1 MVETQ
6 AGDRLRELLA
16 PGTPWRPHSDGYLD
30 LLEDEQ
36 PATTRS
42 QALWLSRRGPRI
54 YLRLVQP
61 LVRSLGA
68 PPGAA
73 RLAAGLRLVEG
84 ATVLDVGCGPGVIT
98 AGLAGVAGFAVGLD
112 VSAPMLRRA
121 ATLAPPNLALV
132 RGNAM
137 RLPFRDA
144 TFDAVCSTAVLMLVP
159 DPEAALAEMLRVL
172 APGGRLAVVVACRG
186 NGLAGRLGAQ
196 IGRVAGGRMFA
207 ADEIAT
213 MLDTMAVDRV
223 HGHANDMISTT
234 YARKASA

>member
-6 AGDRLRELLA
+6 ADDRLRELLA
-16 PGTPWRPHSDGYLD
+16 PGTSWHPHPDGYLD

-73 RLAAGLRLVEG
+73 RLAAGLRLTES

-112 VSAPMLRRA
+112 VSAPMLRHA
-121 ATLAPPNLALV
+121 AAVAPPNLALV
-132 RGNAM
+132 RGDAM
-137 RLPFRDA
+137 GLPFRDA
-144 TFDAVCSTAVLMLVP
+144 TFDAVCSTAVLMLVS
-159 DPEAALAEMLRVL
+159 DPAAALAEMLRVL
-172 APGGRLAVVVACRG
+172 VPGGRLAVVVACRG

-196 IGRVAGGRMFA
+196 IGRLAGGRMFA

-223 HGHANDMISTT
+223 LGHANDMISTT
-234 YARKASA
+234 YARKASV